1 MDLGLFAA
9 AITHT
14 RRASGPA
21 THQSSPRLPTA
32 RRLGAARSAHK
43 ALTALDQALM
53 TRDVNWVLDIDIR
66 SFDRGGGAG
75 HERQGGDRTSIRRG

>member
-1 MDLGLFAA
+1 
-9 AITHT
+9 
-14 RRASGPA
+14 
-21 THQSSPRLPTA
+21 
-32 RRLGAARSAHK
+32 
-43 ALTALDQALM
+43 M